1 LLRNQQTNSTKDSYE
16 FLERL
21 KRHRAKLVGL
31 TITIGGEGS
40 VREWIELTMFEDK
53 QVAPDQVEECLAALR
68 KIQAEGQVKT
78 ETKALAFESGQDLLE
93 WVEEVR
99 TELQAG
105 EIKQ

>member
-1 LLRNQQTNSTKDSYE
+1 
-16 FLERL
+16 
-21 KRHRAKLVGL
+21 
-31 TITIGGEGS
+31 
-40 VREWIELTMFEDK
+40 MFEDK
-53 QVAPDQVEECLAALR
+53 QVTPDQVEECLAALR

-78 ETKALAFESGQDLLE
+78 ETKALTFESGQDLLE